1 MTVDTGSLVGAD
13 HLAAGRDA
21 ATGGGLQLPTRGDRW
36 QPLRAGLVNLWEY
49 DVAEIWYGAGRVQ
62 LPGANE
68 SGKSTL
74 MTLTTLLLL
83 TGDVSGHNIDTL
95 GESGKRF
102 WYYVEPTDHPLDRR
116 DTSAAKHR
124 GWAWAEYGRQGV
136 DGPEFFTTLLF
147 AEARRADGG
156 KKLHWCTA
164 HETPRAGAARVR
176 CGITLTSAGLV
187 AEPGQL
193 HAVPGFVAHKTGA
206 LYRDEI
212 ARTLFTTDA
221 SWLDQLIRILRV
233 VRTPKIGD
241 RLDLKFLT
249 EAFRTALP
257 PLAEDEVNQLAD
269 GWEQLER
276 MRTERDTTEQ
286 ALAAITEF
294 TRGRWRPWAD
304 AVIRSAA
311 DPVIAAT
318 SALTQVTRDERN
330 AKESFDRLSAE
341 ETTLQGRLAT
351 TREDRDGAMAEREA
365 LQESQAYQD
374 AVAAAA
380 NAQQLVEA
388 ARRADGLA
396 ERSAARAHTAQAQ
409 VPDAERRLKTAR
421 DRADDADREVERV
434 VGHIAGHAEQ
444 ARLVGVT
451 ARYLPERDTARLRQA
466 SEQ

>member
-116 DTSAAKHR
+116 DTAAAKHR

-164 HETPRAGAARVR
+164 HGTPGAGPARVR
-176 CGITLTSAGLV
+176 GGVTLISAGLV

-193 HAVPGFVAHKTGA
+193 HDVPGFVAHKTGA
-206 LYRDEI
+206 LYRDEV
-212 ARTLFTTDA
+212 ARTLFTTDTA
-221 SWLDQLIRILRV
+221 WLDQVIRILRV

-241 RLDLKFLT
+241 RLDLRFLT

-286 ALAAITEF
+286 ALGLIAEF

-311 DPVIAAT
+311 DPVVAAT
-318 SALTQVTRDERN
+318 SALTQITRDERR
-330 AKESFDRLSAE
+330 AGDAVEQRSAE
-341 ETTLQGRLAT
+341 ERALDGQAT
-351 TREDRDGAMAEREA
+351 DRRDARNQASARREA
-365 LQESQAYQD
+365 LRETQAYQD

-380 NAQQLVEA
+380 SAQQLAEA
-388 ARRADGLA
+388 ARRAEDLTQ
-396 ERSAARAHTAQAQ
+396 RSAA
-409 VPDAERRLKTAR
+409 L
-421 DRADDADREVERV
+421 
-434 VGHIAGHAEQ
+434 
-444 ARLVGVT
+444 
-451 ARYLPERDTARLRQA
+451 
-466 SEQ
+466 